1 MLLNESLFEK
11 GQNSDETKRKQMLD
25 HDSACLPFQMCG
37 LAAKIVWLL
46 RFVVAT
52 SQSDDRLELFHRL
65 KIKKMVK
72 PRLDLKSDWT

>member
-65 KIKKMVK
+65 KIKKWLN
-72 PRLDLKSDWT
+72 PDCT